1 MIDKILEHNEEFV
14 NKEKY
19 QPYEASKYPARK
31 LAIVT
36 CMDTRLI
43 ELLPA
48 ALGIKNG
55 DAKIIKN
62 AGGTIVHPF
71 GSAVRSLLIAIYELG
86 VEDIMVIGHTD
97 CGVQHMDVEDMI
109 NKMKSRGIG
118 EEVIQN
124 LNYFG
129 VDFDKW
135 LGGFEDVFTAV
146 GESVEL
152 LEHHPLIPDNVT
164 IYGYVMDT
172 ATGKLMDVE

>member
-19 QPYEASKYPARK
+19 KPYEASKYPARK

-62 AGGTIVHPF
+62 AGGVITHPY
-71 GSAVRSLLIAIYELG
+71 GSVMRSLLVGILELG
-86 VEDIMVIGHTD
+86 VEEPPSPSVPT
-97 CGVQHMDVEDMI
+97 
-109 NKMKSRGIG
+109 
-118 EEVIQN
+118 
-124 LNYFG
+124 
-129 VDFDKW
+129 
-135 LGGFEDVFTAV
+135 TA
-146 GESVEL
+146 
-152 LEHHPLIPDNVT
+152 
-164 IYGYVMDT
+164 
-172 ATGKLMDVE
+172 